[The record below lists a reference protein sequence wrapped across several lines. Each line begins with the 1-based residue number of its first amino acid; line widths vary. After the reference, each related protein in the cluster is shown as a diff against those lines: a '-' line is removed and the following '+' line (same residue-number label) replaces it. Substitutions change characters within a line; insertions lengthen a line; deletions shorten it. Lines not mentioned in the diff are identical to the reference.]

1 MRSNSLGSQSTIR
14 SDYRIPK
21 DISQTE
27 SIEIELRDREFSIL
41 NYIYDY
47 LYIPNIIVAII
58 MVVVNVFYLVS
69 LRS

>member
-14 SDYRIPK
+14 SDCRIPT
-21 DISQTE
+21 DISQT
-27 SIEIELRDREFSIL
+27 EIELRDREFSIL

-47 LYIPNIIVAII
+47 WYIPNIIVAII